1 MKIGVIGAGV
11 FGLASAIELRARGH
25 AVTLFDQGTVPYE
38 AASSTDVSKGIRRTW
53 YAGDNE
59 TYVELVERAAEQW
72 TRWEERSGTTFY
84 HKVGGAYI
92 LDGMEP
98 GSSMQASVD
107 FLRSRGADIS
117 VLAAPEARDRF
128 PQFRLA
134 DHELCVIDSWTGYIE
149 SARAVSFMCR
159 LAGEE
164 GVDVREQSAVAGV
177 EERAGRVDIALDG
190 GQRAGF
196 DRVVVAVGVWIGR
209 LLPDIGRHVR
219 VTHQEMLLIEPAD
232 PGQFVAG
239 TLPVWSVDPD
249 REGWY
254 GFPVL
259 RGGYAKVA
267 IDPPGDTV
275 DPDLDRS
282 GTPEFEERAL
292 AFLERRIPDLA
303 RGRVVGGRSCLYA
316 ATPDDHF
323 IVDWAPGSS
332 RVLVAGGGSGHG
344 FKFGGGIGPVIADAV
359 EDAHNPLG
367 DRFRIGNRF
376 DLPEARTT
384 ADRQGVREA
393 GRRVVGHP

>member
-1 MKIGVIGAGV
+1 MNIGVIGAGV

-25 AVTLFDQGTVPYE
+25 VVTLFDQGTVPHE

-84 HKVGGAYI
+84 HQVGGAYI
-92 LDGMEP
+92 LDGMET
-98 GSSMQASVD
+98 GSPMHASVD

-117 VLAAPEARDRF
+117 VLAAPEARARF

-134 DHELCVIDSWTGYIE
+134 DHELCVIDPWTGYIE

-164 GVDVREQSAVAGV
+164 GVVVREESPVAGV

-190 GQRAGF
+190 GGRAGF
-196 DRVVVAVGVWIGR
+196 DRAVVAVGVWIGR
-209 LLPDIGRHVR
+209 LLPEIGRHVR

-232 PGQFVAG
+232 PGQFAAG
-239 TLPVWSVDPD
+239 AMPVWSVEPE

-282 GTPEFEERAL
+282 GTPEFRERAL

-303 RGRVVGGRSCLYA
+303 RGRIVGGRSCLYA

-344 FKFGGGIGPVIADAV
+344 FKFGGGIGPVVADAV

-367 DRFRIGNRF
+367 DRFRIGSRF
-376 DLPEARTT
+376 DEPEHGGTQSDRGYARP
-384 ADRQGVREA
+384 ADA
-393 GRRVVGHP
+393 P

>member
-1 MKIGVIGAGV
+1 MNIGVIGAGV

-25 AVTLFDQGTVPYE
+25 SVTIFDQGTVPYE
-38 AASSTDVSKGIRRTW
+38 AASSTDVSKAIRRTW

-72 TRWEERSGTTFY
+72 RKWEERSGTTFY
-84 HKVGGAYI
+84 HQVGGANI
-92 LDGMEP
+92 VRSIEP
-98 GSSMQASVD
+98 GSPMHASVD
-107 FLRSRGADIS
+107 YLRSRGADVS
-117 VLAAPEARDRF
+117 VLTAPEARKRF

-134 DHELCVIDSWTGYIE
+134 DHELCVNDPWTGYIE

-159 LAGEE
+159 LAREE
-164 GVDVREQSAVAGV
+164 GVTVREESPVVGV
-177 EERAGRVDIALDG
+177 EERAGSVDIALGD

-209 LLPDIGRHVR
+209 LLPEIGRHVR
-219 VTHQEMLLIEPAD
+219 VTHQEILLIEPPD
-232 PGQFVAG
+232 PRQFVAG
-239 TLPVWSVDPD
+239 AMPVWSIDPD

-282 GTPEFEERAL
+282 GTPAFEERAL

-303 RGRVVGGRSCLYA
+303 RGRIVGGRSCLYA

-323 IVDWAPGSS
+323 IVDWTPGSS

-359 EDAHNPLG
+359 EDTHNPLG
-367 DRFRIGNRF
+367 DRFRIGSRF
-376 DLPEARTT
+376 DLPNGGGPQSDRGYARP
-384 ADRQGVREA
+384 ADPQ
-393 GRRVVGHP
+393 

>member
-1 MKIGVIGAGV
+1 M
-11 FGLASAIELRARGH
+11 
-25 AVTLFDQGTVPYE
+25 
-38 AASSTDVSKGIRRTW
+38 
-53 YAGDNE
+53 
-59 TYVELVERAAEQW
+59 
-72 TRWEERSGTTFY
+72 
-84 HKVGGAYI
+84 
-92 LDGMEP
+92 
-98 GSSMQASVD
+98 
-107 FLRSRGADIS
+107 
-117 VLAAPEARDRF
+117 
-128 PQFRLA
+128 
-134 DHELCVIDSWTGYIE
+134 IDSWTGYIE

-159 LAGEE
+159 LAGGE

-177 EERAGRVDIALDG
+177 QERAGRVDIALDG

-196 DRVVVAVGVWIGR
+196 DRIVVAVGVWIGR

-239 TLPVWSVDPD
+239 AMPVWSVDPD

-303 RGRVVGGRSCLYA
+303 RGRGSGRA
-316 ATPDDHF
+316 ARVSTPPRRTTTSSSTGPRGAR
-323 IVDWAPGSS
+323 VSSS
-332 RVLVAGGGSGHG
+332 REGGSGHG

-376 DLPEARTT
+376 DLPEHGRPQIDRGYARP
-384 ADRQGVREA
+384 ADA
-393 GRRVVGHP
+393 S